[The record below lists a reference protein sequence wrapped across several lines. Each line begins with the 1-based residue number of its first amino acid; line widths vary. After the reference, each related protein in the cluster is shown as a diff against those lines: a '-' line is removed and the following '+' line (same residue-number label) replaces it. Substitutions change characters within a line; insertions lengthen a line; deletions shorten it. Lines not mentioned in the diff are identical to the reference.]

1 MFKNTKINLLLASLF
16 SVASYAADLTTDKI
30 EVISTT
36 PLGGIGLPANQ
47 IPSNIQV
54 IKSQQINKEVGVSVA
69 DYLNSNAQGINI
81 NTTQGNPFQPDISFR
96 GFTASP
102 LVGNPQG
109 MSVYVDGVRVNE
121 PFGDVVQWDLI
132 PNFSIK
138 TMQVVPGSNPVY
150 GLNTLGGA
158 IAIETKGGRQQN
170 GMSLEGEA
178 GSWGRKRALVEYG
191 GVSKDGAFD
200 YYFGG
205 QSLEEDGW
213 RKYSPSRVN
222 QTFGKVGWQN
232 SASNLNLSYTGVDDS
247 LTGNGLTPVRFLS
260 GDNDQIHTRPDI
272 TKNYMHNLT
281 LNASNWINDNT
292 MVSMNAYYRKSNRN
306 SVNGDLN
313 DEFNGPGDNYEFFAD
328 PAKGAG
334 NKYWIGTDNADYV
347 TYADANKTRTG
358 HTVIDD
364 GALGTNS
371 VFELRPKTWDTTV
384 TPRTYT
390 YDDAAPTNTA
400 INKNTSGSTQYAYG
414 GRFSDALAID
424 NAGKTPLAYANWAAA
439 LAGATNY
446 ATAKTGASLV
456 CEDLFGSADYCAPA
470 SINRSST
477 KQRGTGLNLQVAFN
491 QDLFGK
497 KNLLTTGIGYDQS
510 KIKYRASEQ
519 KSNVEG
525 LSFSAIGSGTW
536 FGPDGLPINLG
547 DEENTVNLSGKTKTF
562 NIFATDTMSIN
573 DKWHVTLATRYN
585 NTQVHNTD
593 LKNGDTAANSLSGK
607 HRFDRINPSL
617 GLVFEPIKT
626 FNMFRNYSES
636 SRAPTSTE
644 LGCANP
650 AQPCL
655 LPNAM
660 AGDPPLEQ
668 VVAKT
673 FEGGLRGKIGSSFDW
688 VVDAYHTQNSNDIQF
703 ISATSTG
710 SRGYFK
716 NVGDTE
722 RQGFDVAVRTK
733 IYEKLTV
740 AGSYSYIDASYDD
753 QFTMMSPN
761 NSSASGTTGAI
772 TVKPGN
778 QLPGISPHQLKLR
791 LDYAVLPQWNVGAN
805 IVTYS
810 SQYVFG
816 NENNAQTSSQSNT
829 AGLETKIFGKL
840 AGYTTV
846 NLDTQYNFGNGLS
859 FFAKAI
865 NVFDRDYYA
874 AGRLME
880 SHIGSNGW
888 QGLNELK
895 STGVVPGSPRA
906 AWLGFRYD
914 FGGSKNKD

>member
-191 GVSKDGAFD
+191 GVSKDGTFD

-328 PAKGAG
+328 ASRPKGAN
-334 NKYWIGTDNADYV
+334 NKYFIANSSLANYNDYDTSNA
-347 TYADANKTRTG
+347 TKTS
-358 HTVIDD
+358 HAVI
-364 GALGTNS
+364 TNS
-371 VFELRPKTWDTTV
+371 TLGKSVYELRPDYTVNATATT
-384 TPRTYT
+384 
-390 YDDAAPTNTA
+390 
-400 INKNTSGSTQYAYG
+400 SYAYSA
-414 GRFSDALAID
+414 RFSDALALT
-424 NAGKTPLAYANWAAA
+424 NAGKTPLAYADWAAA
-439 LAGATNY
+439 LTGATN
-446 ATAKTGASLV
+446 ASNAILGQDIV
-456 CEDLFGSADYCAPA
+456 CQTLYGSADYCAPA
-470 SINRSST
+470 TINRSST
-477 KQRGTGLNLQVAFN
+477 KQRGTGLNLQIAFN
-491 QDLFGK
+491 QDLLGK
-497 KNLLTTGIGYDQS
+497 KNLLTTGLGYDES

-519 KSNVEG
+519 KSDVQG
-525 LSFSAIGSGTW
+525 LSFSQIGSGTW

-547 DEENTVNLSGKTKTF
+547 DEENTVNLTGKTKTF

-626 FNMFRNYSES
+626 FNVFGNYSES

-673 FEGGLRGKIGSSFDW
+673 FEGGLRGKFGSSFDW

-874 AGRLME
+874 AGRLIE

>member
-81 NTTQGNPFQPDISFR
+81 NTTQGNPFQPDISFH

-313 DEFNGPGDNYEFFAD
+313 GEFNGPADQYEFFAD
-328 PAKGAG
+328 ATRPKGANNLYWNDTSATGYPVYVNSAG
-334 NKYWIGTDNADYV
+334 NNSATKASGQTPNDTNVQHQIADN
-347 TYADANKTRTG
+347 
-358 HTVIDD
+358 
-364 GALGTNS
+364 GTNYIL
-371 VFELRPKTWDTTV
+371 EKRPS
-384 TPRTYT
+384 
-390 YDDAAPTNTA
+390 
-400 INKNTSGSTQYAYG
+400 TSAYAYSA
-414 GRFSDALAID
+414 RFSNLLAD
-424 NAGKTPLAYANWAAA
+424 TNAGKSPLSYANWAAA
-439 LAGATNY
+439 LDGANSY
-446 ATAKTGASLV
+446 ATAKTGASLI
-456 CEDLFGSADYCAPA
+456 CQTLFGSADYCAPA
-470 SINRSST
+470 SMNRSTT

-497 KNLLTTGIGYDQS
+497 KNLLTTGLGYDES

-525 LSFSAIGSGTW
+525 FSFSQIGSGTW

-547 DEENTVNLSGKTKTF
+547 EEEETVNLVGKTKTF

-593 LKNGDTAANSLSGK
+593 NLNGDTAANSLSGK

-626 FNMFRNYSES
+626 FNVFGNYSES

-874 AGRLME
+874 AGRLIE